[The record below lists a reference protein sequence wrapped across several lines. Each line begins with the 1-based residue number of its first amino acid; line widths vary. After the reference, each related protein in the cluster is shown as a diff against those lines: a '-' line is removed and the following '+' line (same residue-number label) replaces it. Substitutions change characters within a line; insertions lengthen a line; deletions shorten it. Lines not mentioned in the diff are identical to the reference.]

1 MGGVGGWGR
10 IKGGRGAGGCS
21 ILFTESVTRC
31 GPASPQPGALRR
43 SRRDAEFQGTGFTVW
58 HESSH
63 FAHLPTRAQTDT
75 AADTRHLSRFVVR
88 TKLSLR
94 YHALL
99 LEAFGAVH
107 SGQERRSRACIIYS
121 SLSLS
126 LVLSPSFPPSLPLSF
141 PPLAPMCFQSARLSR
156 ALQRGTA
163 GGSSGTALH
172 ARTCGPRALC
182 QQGAMTTT
190 RGSHIPFDKLAGA
203 HRHLTRVSNS

>member
-21 ILFTESVTRC
+21 ILFTESVTRY

-126 LVLSPSFPPSLPLSF
+126 GSLSLLPSLSPSLFPAARAHVLPKR
-141 PPLAPMCFQSARLSR
+141 APVTRFTERDSRGFVRYRVARAHVRASR
-156 ALQRGTA
+156 AV
-163 GGSSGTALH
+163 S
-172 ARTCGPRALC
+172 
-182 QQGAMTTT
+182 T
-190 RGSHIPFDKLAGA
+190 RGNDNDTGVTHPL
-203 HRHLTRVSNS
+203 